1 MGVTRDDPGILTI
14 LLAPEQRTERL
25 LAAAAQFRLQSING
39 READGPPTTVAFA
52 ASPETLHVLFEVAS
66 EPPLK
71 VSVADGGP
79 VYEDECVELFVAD
92 PLEPATY
99 REIVVNPAGARYG
112 ALVTNPDDSRATWS
126 LLSGRLPEGLVV
138 AVAGEPSGGPVSEWW
153 QWSCRLSVPWRSLSA
168 SGAAPRP
175 GDERRLNAFRIARG
189 AATRY
194 LALSP
199 TLRASPPD
207 FHVPSRFARALF
219 TAAGGDTTAC

>member
-1 MGVTRDDPGILTI
+1 MTSDDLGVLTI
-14 LLAPEQRTERL
+14 PLAPEERIELL
-25 LAAAAQFRLQSING
+25 LAAAARYRLRDVDG

-52 ASPETLHVLFEVAS
+52 ATPAALHVLFEIAS

-71 VSVADGGP
+71 VTVAVGGP
-79 VYEDECVELFVAD
+79 VYEDECIELFVAD

-99 REIVVNPAGARYG
+99 REIVVNPAGTRYG

-126 LLSGRLPEGLVV
+126 LLSGPLPEGLSV
-138 AVAGEPSGGPVSEWW
+138 AVAGEPSGGPVSEWRR
-153 QWSCRLSVPWRSLSA
+153 WSCRLSVPWRSLSA
-168 SGAAPRP
+168 SGAAPQP
-175 GDERRLNAFRIARG
+175 GEERRLNAFRIARG

-219 TAAGGDTTAC
+219 TAAEGGTTA